1 MLSASDLKRLDYGSS
16 RMRHAVFIVFI
27 LVGLCVA
34 GAGSVH
40 IWLATKLAEFTH
52 VQPWQLFG
60 LKFDFKQSYSG
71 ALVEAANHLWM
82 GVRLILDGVV
92 LVFVAFLLRAQARF
106 YARLR
111 TELQVRDA

>member
-1 MLSASDLKRLDYGSS
+1 MLSASDLKRLDYGAS

-27 LVGLCVA
+27 LVGVCVA

-40 IWLATKLAEFTH
+40 IWLATKLAEFMH
-52 VQPWQLFG
+52 VQLWELFG

-71 ALVEAANHLWM
+71 TVVEAANHLST
-82 GVRLILDGVV
+82 GVRLISDGVV
-92 LVFVAFLLRAQARF
+92 LVFVAFLFRAQARF

-111 TELQVRDA
+111 AELQTRDA